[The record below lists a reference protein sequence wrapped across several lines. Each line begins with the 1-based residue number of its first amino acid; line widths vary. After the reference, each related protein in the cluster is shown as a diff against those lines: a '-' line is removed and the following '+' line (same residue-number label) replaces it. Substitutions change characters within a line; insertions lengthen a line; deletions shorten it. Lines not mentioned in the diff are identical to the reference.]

1 MAVIEMKKV
10 ILVGMQDEKEDILK
24 AIQSMGNLEIMG
36 IEEQGEGQ
44 DGEETPGYGLG
55 RGSKGYGGGGSPAVQ
70 TGIYLGTFQ

>member
-24 AIQSMGNLEIMG
+24 AIQSMEILKLWASKSRVRDRTG
-36 IEEQGEGQ
+36 RN
-44 DGEETPGYGLG
+44 PGYGLG